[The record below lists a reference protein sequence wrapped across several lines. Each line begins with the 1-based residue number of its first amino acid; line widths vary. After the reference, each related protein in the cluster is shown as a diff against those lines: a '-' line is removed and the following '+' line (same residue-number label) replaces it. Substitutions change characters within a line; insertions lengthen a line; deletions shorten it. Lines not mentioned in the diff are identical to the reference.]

1 MKIIV
6 TGSLGNISKPL
17 TQILT
22 KQGHAVTVVS
32 SDRNKTTTIEALG
45 ATAAI
50 GSIADADFLATTL
63 ERADAVYCMIPLSYT
78 DPDPQ
83 DYLRRMAG
91 NYVQALKQNAVPRVV
106 VMSGWAAD
114 LVEGESAEDVFKE
127 LTGGA
132 IAGATVTGP
141 SLTFLRPASFYSNF
155 YQSMNLIRGKGLLG
169 KFLTLRHCGLWALLT
184 GKTGLLMGNYG
195 GDDRTVFVSPLD
207 IADAVAEE
215 LQQHPDTTTIRY
227 VGSEEMTCNEA
238 AKIIGTA
245 IGKPWLKWVLLSDKQ
260 MLQGLK
266 MAKLPEKLAEMLVK
280 MQAAMH
286 SGKTLANFH
295 RNNPKMGKVK
305 LADFAKEFASV
316 YHKQ

>member
-1 MKIIV
+1 M
-6 TGSLGNISKPL
+6 G
-17 TQILT
+17 
-22 KQGHAVTVVS
+22 
-32 SDRNKTTTIEALG
+32 
-45 ATAAI
+45 
-50 GSIADADFLATTL
+50 
-63 ERADAVYCMIPLSYT
+63 
-78 DPDPQ
+78 
-83 DYLRRMAG
+83 
-91 NYVQALKQNAVPRVV
+91 
-106 VMSGWAAD
+106 
-114 LVEGESAEDVFKE
+114 
-127 LTGGA
+127 
-132 IAGATVTGP
+132 
-141 SLTFLRPASFYSNF
+141 
-155 YQSMNLIRGKGLLG
+155 LIRGKGLMG
-169 KFLTLRHCGLWALLT
+169 KFLTLRYSGLWALLT

-215 LQQHPDTTTIRY
+215 LLQHPDQTTIRY

-266 MAKLPEKLAEMLVK
+266 MAKLPEKLAEMLVQ

-305 LADFAKEFASV
+305 LADFAKEFAVV
-316 YHKQ
+316 YNKE